1 MLTTRIIAA
10 AFGAATLLGAAMS
23 TAPASAA
30 PISAGTALASGA
42 ETGLVQQAWH
52 RGRPHYGP
60 RRHYRPRC
68 WTESRRIWNGYRWVR
83 RAVRVC
89 RR

>member
-23 TAPASAA
+23 SAPASAA
-30 PISAGTALASGA
+30 PISAGTTFAAGA

-52 RGRPHYGP
+52 RGRPHV
-60 RRHYRPRC
+60 RRC
-68 WTESRRIWNGYRWVR
+68 WTETRRFWNGRRWIVR
-83 RAVRVC
+83 QHRIC
-89 RR
+89 R

>member
-23 TAPASAA
+23 SAPASAV
-30 PISAGTALASGA
+30 PISAGTTLGSPA

-52 RGRPHYGP
+52 YGRPHYAPG
-60 RRHYRPRC
+60 RPYVRRC
-68 WTESRRIWNGYRWVR
+68 WTESRRVWTGRHWVR
-83 RAVRVC
+83 RTVRVC
-89 RR
+89 R

>member
-23 TAPASAA
+23 SAPASAA
-30 PISAGTALASGA
+30 PFSAAPAFGAGA

-52 RGRPHYGP
+52 HGRPHNG
-60 RRHYRPRC
+60 RHVRC
-68 WTESRRIWNGYRWVR
+68 WTEHRRVWNGHRWVR
-83 RAVRVC
+83 RSVRIC
-89 RR
+89 R

>member
-23 TAPASAA
+23 SAPASAA
-30 PISAGTALASGA
+30 PISAGATFAAGA

-52 RGRPHYGP
+52 YGRPHYAP
-60 RRHYRPRC
+60 RPPYVRRC
-68 WTESRRIWNGYRWVR
+68 WTETRRVWTGYRWVR
-83 RAVRVC
+83 RTVRVC
-89 RR
+89 R

>member
-30 PISAGTALASGA
+30 PISAGTAYGAGA

-60 RRHYRPRC
+60 RRYHRPRC
-68 WTESRRIWNGYRWVR
+68 WTESRRVWNGYRWVR

-89 RR
+89 R